1 MSKALKT
8 KDKRTSQVCQEHKT
22 LQVIRDT
29 RHLLFRRPSLNSLKL
44 LFQEK
49 FEKQETVLKDLQT
62 ENRVLQKRILQYEK
76 CLDDVTKKVI
86 DAIINED
93 RLRVEVG
100 ILKDRVLDLEAQTVL
115 PPPPPPS
122 SHGLSHGSP
131 AKMRGDEGYCTM
143 PPMNSMLENLPEEE
157 PEQYL
162 VATCSS
168 SFNCCN
174 SDGIAEPCTAE
185 MEDWSLS
192 QEDVGA
198 TITLDEDWIWK
209 EATSINAPPPIDAEH
224 ANLLNNPIVY
234 SDDDEELVCKEFTS
248 DYYRLVNLKSES
260 NKSLVLENDNNEFNP
275 VSSDGDHCNDEDSD
289 DDEDEMPSPTA
300 SEKGRQLVFRWVKQ
314 KNDAFYMGVMRDAR
328 HHFNIN

>member
-1 MSKALKT
+1 M
-8 KDKRTSQVCQEHKT
+8 
-22 LQVIRDT
+22 
-29 RHLLFRRPSLNSLKL
+29 
-44 LFQEK
+44 
-49 FEKQETVLKDLQT
+49 LKDLQT
-62 ENRVLQKRILQYEK
+62 ENRGLQKRIQQYEK

-100 ILKDRVLDLEAQTVL
+100 FLKERVLDLEAQTVL
-115 PPPPPPS
+115 PPPPPPP
-122 SHGLSHGSP
+122 LSGGSP
-131 AKMRGDEGYCTM
+131 AKHRGDEGYCTM
-143 PPMNSMLENLPEEE
+143 PPMNSTLENLPEEE

-162 VATCSS
+162 IATCSA
-168 SFNCCN
+168 FNCCS

-192 QEDVGA
+192 QEDVGGS
-198 TITLDEDWIWK
+198 ITLDEDWIWK
-209 EATSINAPPPIDAEH
+209 EATSINAPPPIDADH
-224 ANLLNNPIVY
+224 ANLLDNPIVY

-289 DDEDEMPSPTA
+289 DDDEDVDVLPSPTA
-300 SEKGRQLVFRWVKQ
+300 SEKGRQLVFRWVVYWREG
-314 KNDAFYMGVMRDAR
+314 F
-328 HHFNIN
+328 

>member
-1 MSKALKT
+1 MK
-8 KDKRTSQVCQEHKT
+8 E
-22 LQVIRDT
+22 
-29 RHLLFRRPSLNSLKL
+29 
-44 LFQEK
+44 
-49 FEKQETVLKDLQT
+49 LQT
-62 ENRVLQKRILQYEK
+62 ENRVLQKRIHQYEK

-100 ILKDRVLDLEAQTVL
+100 VLRDRVLDLEAQTVL
-115 PPPPPPS
+115 PPPPPLTNGFRS
-122 SHGLSHGSP
+122 GGSP
-131 AKMRGDEGYCTM
+131 AKGRDEGYATM
-143 PPMNSMLENLPEEE
+143 PPTTSTLENLPEE

-162 VATCSS
+162 TATCST
-168 SFNCCN
+168 FNCCS

-192 QEDVGA
+192 QEDVGG

-209 EATSINAPPPIDAEH
+209 EATSIGAPPPIDLEH

-234 SDDDEELVCKEFTS
+234 SEDEDELVCKEFTS

-275 VSSDGDHCNDEDSD
+275 VSSDECSGLDQGDHEDEDSEVD
-289 DDEDEMPSPTA
+289 GDDEEEEEEDQSGSQRNQSVVERKKNEFNVRGVVLSSPTA
-300 SEKGRQLVFRWVKQ
+300 SEKGRQHVFRWVAAI
-314 KNDAFYMGVMRDAR
+314 NNI
-328 HHFNIN
+328 FNN

>member
-1 MSKALKT
+1 M
-8 KDKRTSQVCQEHKT
+8 
-22 LQVIRDT
+22 
-29 RHLLFRRPSLNSLKL
+29 
-44 LFQEK
+44 
-49 FEKQETVLKDLQT
+49 KDLQT

-100 ILKDRVLDLEAQTVL
+100 FLKERVLDLEAQTVL
-115 PPPPPPS
+115 PPPPP
-122 SHGLSHGSP
+122 LNGSP
-131 AKMRGDEGYCTM
+131 AKSGRGDEGYCTM
-143 PPMNSMLENLPEEE
+143 PPMNSTLENLPEEE

-162 VATCSS
+162 IATCSA
-168 SFNCCN
+168 FNCCS

-198 TITLDEDWIWK
+198 TIALDEDWIWK
-209 EATSINAPPPIDAEH
+209 EATSINAPPPIDTEH

-234 SDDDEELVCKEFTS
+234 SDDDEDEELVCKEFTS

-275 VSSDGDHCNDEDSD
+275 MSSDGDHCNDEDSED
-289 DDEDEMPSPTA
+289 DDVDVMPSPTA
-300 SEKGRQLVFRWVKQ
+300 SEKGRQLVFR
-314 KNDAFYMGVMRDAR
+314 
-328 HHFNIN
+328 

>member
-1 MSKALKT
+1 MFNNS
-8 KDKRTSQVCQEHKT
+8 RFSPFS
-22 LQVIRDT
+22 LQD
-29 RHLLFRRPSLNSLKL
+29 
-44 LFQEK
+44 K
-49 FEKQETVLKDLQT
+49 FEKQEESLKDLQN
-62 ENRVLQKRILQYEK
+62 ENRVLQKRIHQYEK

-100 ILKDRVLDLEAQTVL
+100 ILKERVLDLEAQTVL
-115 PPPPPPS
+115 PLPPPPS
-122 SHGLSHGSP
+122 LLSHGSP

-143 PPMNSMLENLPEEE
+143 PPMNSTLENLPEEE

-162 VATCSS
+162 IATCSA
-168 SFNCCN
+168 FNCCS

-198 TITLDEDWIWK
+198 TIAMDEDWIWK
-209 EATSINAPPPIDAEH
+209 EATSINAPPPIDTDH
-224 ANLLNNPIVY
+224 SNLLDNPIVY

-289 DDEDEMPSPTA
+289 DEDEDDEDETATHLVDVIPSPTA
-300 SEKGRQLVFRWVKQ
+300 SEKGRQLVFR
-314 KNDAFYMGVMRDAR
+314 
-328 HHFNIN
+328 